1 MGDIVLV
8 EGMPVGSI
16 FAFFWNLLISASF
29 QFVGF
34 MLTYLLHTSHASK
47 QGSRAGLGISL
58 VQTGFYIRSRGT
70 LEDDDYY
77 YGDQQQDGTTK
88 SGSSSSSTKEDSVD
102 ADIIAYFLMMVGWV
116 IICRSL
122 ADYFRAKQ
130 MEKIICSEPT
140 AGETMV

>member
-1 MGDIVLV
+1 MGDMILV

-16 FAFFWNLLISASF
+16 FSFFWNLLISASF

-47 QGSRAGLGISL
+47 NGSRTGLGVSL
-58 VQTGFYIRSRGT
+58 VQMGFYIRSRGT
-70 LEDDDYY
+70 LEDDDYFY
-77 YGDQQQDGTTK
+77 SGQETDSKASTKKEDGT
-88 SGSSSSSTKEDSVD
+88 D
-102 ADIIAYFLMMVGWV
+102 ADIIAYLLMMLGWF
-116 IICRSL
+116 IIIRAL

-140 AGETMV
+140 VDSIV

>member
-8 EGMPVGSI
+8 EGMPVGNI

-47 QGSRAGLGISL
+47 QGSRAGLGVSL

-77 YGDQQQDGTTK
+77 YSSNDESQDNKNNENQLDGM
-88 SGSSSSSTKEDSVD
+88 D
-102 ADIIAYFLMMVGWV
+102 ADIIAYLLMIIGWF
-116 IICRSL
+116 IIIRSI

-130 MEKIICSEPT
+130 MEKIIRSEPNPE
-140 AGETMV
+140 ANV

>member
-1 MGDIVLV
+1 MCVT
-8 EGMPVGSI
+8 SI
-16 FAFFWNLLISASF
+16 LIYSFWS
-29 QFVGF
+29 
-34 MLTYLLHTSHASK
+34 
-47 QGSRAGLGISL
+47 GI
-58 VQTGFYIRSRGT
+58 GGT

>member
-8 EGMPVGSI
+8 EGMPVGNI
-16 FAFFWNLLISASF
+16 FSFFWNLLISASF

-47 QGSRAGLGISL
+47 QGARAGLGISL

-70 LEDDDYY
+70 LEDDSYY
-77 YGDQQQDGTTK
+77 YDDG
-88 SGSSSSSTKEDSVD
+88 SDNSSNTSDTSKDSID
-102 ADIIAYFLMMVGWV
+102 ADIVAYFLMIIGWF
-116 IICRSL
+116 IIIRSL

-130 MEKIICSEPT
+130 MEKIICAEPT
-140 AGETMV
+140 AEAMV